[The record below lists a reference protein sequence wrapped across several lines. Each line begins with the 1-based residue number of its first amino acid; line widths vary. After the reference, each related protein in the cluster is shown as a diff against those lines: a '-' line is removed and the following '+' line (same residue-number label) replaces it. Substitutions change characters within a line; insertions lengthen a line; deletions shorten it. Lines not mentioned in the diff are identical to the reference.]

1 MNEILDKYICDDVS
15 KNNLNFKME
24 KLKSMFWRYR
34 SSLNIREVEM
44 NFKNDPLKEVWNMI
58 EE

>member
-1 MNEILDKYICDDVS
+1 VNEILDKYICDDVS
-15 KNNLNFKME
+15 KNDLNFKME

-44 NFKNDPLKEVWNMI
+44 SFKNDPLKEVWNMI